1 MMDTFEK
8 LILIQ
13 KHFNLLKNKAKQTNK
28 QTTKTP
34 NLLCS
39 FYNSAHFNHNLVMA
53 TKHQKTFFFASSLWY
68 FF

>member
-53 TKHQKTFFFASSLWY
+53 TKLQKTFFLHLLCGIF
-68 FF
+68 